1 MDLSFIN
8 VPTSKDELLAVLNIA
23 YEAGQKSVG
32 TNGLIAPKIFVKSN
46 FKEWLSRLAQQWEDL
61 KHS

>member
-8 VPTSKDELLAVLNIA
+8 VPKSQDELLAILNIA
-23 YEAGQKSVG
+23 YEAGQQSVT
-32 TNGLIAPKIFVKSN
+32 TNGLIAPKTFVKSN
-46 FKEWLSRLAQQWEDL
+46 FKEWLSQLAQQWEDL